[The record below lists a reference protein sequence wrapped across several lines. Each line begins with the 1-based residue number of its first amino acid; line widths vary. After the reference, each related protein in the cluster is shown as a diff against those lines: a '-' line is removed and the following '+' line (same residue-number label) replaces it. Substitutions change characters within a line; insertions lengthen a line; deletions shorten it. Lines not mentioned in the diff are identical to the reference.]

1 MSPLQLTSLS
11 QSQSMSHF
19 APAGSWA
26 RTGSSGR
33 FRIPSWSSHLAQDR
47 SREEAG
53 MFNVLRGRGLYKGRD
68 LGTGRIVGV
77 RESGTD
83 LENLRAT
90 F

>member
-1 MSPLQLTSLS
+1 
-11 QSQSMSHF
+11 
-19 APAGSWA
+19 
-26 RTGSSGR
+26 
-33 FRIPSWSSHLAQDR
+33 
-47 SREEAG
+47 